1 MHASPSHRQSGIPVT
16 KNMPHVT
23 RSMPGRHQPRN
34 MTGIYLGL
42 EGNIKP
48 PHSQSPVPPLA
59 RGRGLSSRIRTTT
72 EDRRYKMVEILRL
85 KEEKRGFSGQPL
97 RRKVNMSE
105 RPLYQ
110 SREQI
115 SSARK
120 WGPAK
125 RLNPSN
131 VEELIKTNSRSY
143 THIANSGV
151 TRSENLTGWPS
162 DTDHMFVLP
171 DHVIRSAVSRQNVIG
186 LEECY
191 RKICKGSI
199 ETLHTLLPSTSANL
213 GTQHHSHRDPTPS
226 YEATG
231 FTVRSYRNPNQ
242 AEIITDFPL
251 PRTTG
256 RPQTVPIR
264 RPHVPQPYFFQFYNQ
279 TKLISPNGP
288 LFHKGTS
295 GTNEDADNTVRI
307 FASPGAGILSQTL
320 HLQSALS
327 EPDHHHKEQESLPP
341 SFCRTFHGATAD
353 SQQLQISMPI
363 SADIPIS
370 EDGQTNHT
378 STLAITEELE
388 SQHTSQRVA
397 RDRTMDD
404 DYQRGGGCDSTET
417 KEHQDEL
424 LVGRTLKSSSSG
436 ADITVGLEKEDGTT
450 DQVEIDDVEEG
461 EAAAEP
467 PESESPKGNVRKA
480 SIADKLV
487 KTKQSE
493 AMIATLK
500 ENAEQRQKDFQKLL
514 NEHAEIVQEIG
525 RTASSENLI
534 SQAEHGERDH

>member
-1 MHASPSHRQSGIPVT
+1 MHASPSHRRSGIPVT

-23 RSMPGRHQPRN
+23 ASMPGRHQHRN

-48 PHSQSPVPPLA
+48 PQSQGPVPPLA

-105 RPLYQ
+105 RPMHQ
-110 SREQI
+110 SREQM

-151 TRSENLTGWPS
+151 TRSENLTGWPHDS
-162 DTDHMFVLP
+162 DHMFVLP
-171 DHVIRSAVSRQNVIG
+171 DHVIQSAVSRENVMG

-191 RKICKGSI
+191 RKVCKGSI
-199 ETLHTLLPSTSANL
+199 ETLHTLLPSTSASL
-213 GTQHHSHRDPTPS
+213 STQQHRSHRDPTAS
-226 YEATG
+226 YAATG

-295 GTNEDADNTVRI
+295 GTTEDADNAVRI

-363 SADIPIS
+363 SADIPVS
-370 EDGQTNHT
+370 EDDQTNHT
-378 STLAITEELE
+378 STLAQSLKNWSHSTHLRER
-388 SQHTSQRVA
+388 H
-397 RDRTMDD
+397 RT
-404 DYQRGGGCDSTET
+404 GPW
-417 KEHQDEL
+417 
-424 LVGRTLKSSSSG
+424 
-436 ADITVGLEKEDGTT
+436 TT
-450 DQVEIDDVEEG
+450 TTRE
-461 EAAAEP
+461 EAAATAP
-467 PESESPKGNVRKA
+467 RRR
-480 SIADKLV
+480 SIRMSCWSA
-487 KTKQSE
+487 
-493 AMIATLK
+493 
-500 ENAEQRQKDFQKLL
+500 
-514 NEHAEIVQEIG
+514 G
-525 RTASSENLI
+525 P
-534 SQAEHGERDH
+534 